1 MSIKNHFLLFTFIVS
16 AVISTGC
23 KKNNNEVTEPVIT
36 DKSKDSVVI
45 YSKETYLWY
54 EQIPD
59 NFDGK
64 KYADQNEIMEALRQY
79 SVEAGFTQPVD
90 RFSFA
95 STKVEWDNISNGIG
109 GDFGLGI
116 FFFAE
121 SDLRVKSVEKES
133 PAGVAD
139 IRRGWRITNINGNTD
154 ITTANMDFVR
164 DKVFNSGQTS
174 FTFQKPDGTS
184 VDITLNTKY
193 YNTHAVYLD
202 TIYNINSKKAGYLI
216 FNSFLGDTTEMY
228 NEFERV
234 FNNFAKQNV
243 TDVIIDLR
251 YNGGGYVSA
260 QEKLANYL
268 APSSANG
275 GSMMTQQYNNKLSQY
290 NRTTKFRKIGALNMD
305 HVFFIV
311 SKGTASAS
319 ELLINNLKPYM
330 NVKLI
335 GPSHTY
341 GKPVGF
347 FPFSV
352 GDWYIFPVSFRT
364 VNKNGEG
371 NYYNG
376 LEVNNQVIDGLDK
389 DWGDIKEASLASTLK
404 YISTGIFSAQRN
416 APENNSAQVN
426 ISNKALDA
434 YSFKGSV
441 GTH

>member
-1 MSIKNHFLLFTFIVS
+1 MSIKNLFLLFTIIVFT
-16 AVISTGC
+16 VISTGC
-23 KKNNNEVTEPVIT
+23 KKDNNEVTEPVIN

-59 NFDGK
+59 NFDGR
-64 KYADQNEIMEALRQY
+64 KYADQNAIMEALREY
-79 SVEAGFTQPVD
+79 SVEAGFAQPVD

-109 GDFGLGI
+109 GDFGLGV

-121 SDLRVKSVEKES
+121 SDLRVKYVEKES
-133 PAGVAD
+133 PAGAAG
-139 IRRGWRITNINGNTD
+139 IRRGWRIMKINGSLD
-154 ITTANMDFVR
+154 ITTTNMEFVR
-164 DKVFNSGQTS
+164 DNVFNTEQTN

-193 YNTHAVYLD
+193 YNTHAVHLD
-202 TIYNINSKKAGYLI
+202 TIYNINSKKAGYLV

-234 FNNFAKQNV
+234 FNNFDNQNV

-275 GSMMTQQYNNKLSQY
+275 EFMMTQQYNNKLSQY
-290 NRTTKFRKIGALNMD
+290 NRTTKFRKMGPLNMD

-376 LEVNNQVIDGLDK
+376 LEVNNQVADGLDK

-416 APENNSAQVN
+416 APEINSAQIN
-426 ISNKALDA
+426 KSNSALNA